1 MAADPTYRVLAD
13 GLIARA
19 ETRPKHSD
27 SARHLRDA
35 AASLLDADMAIEREN
50 PANTNDQ
57 HHHGAAA

>member
-27 SARHLRDA
+27 SARLLRDA
-35 AASLLDADMAIEREN
+35 AASLLDADMAIERED
-50 PANTNDQ
+50 PANDHQ
-57 HHHGAAA
+57 HHGAAA